1 MIIWELD
8 YYSRPIVDENGKKR
22 WEVLICQSPLS
33 QSDDPSTLFRYSQ
46 YCASSSVNSIWLQ
59 EALSAAIA
67 QAGAPPDKIRFFRRQ
82 MNNMISQAGKLLGIP
97 TQISRRTIAL
107 SRWLTDRLTTVYP
120 LDPGYQGG
128 AIPSVKYGVDAV
140 APLPDA
146 LRGDRWS
153 FVSLPLSSF
162 SDLDDW
168 DRSFGESF
176 PLTMFDLPPD
186 TPIPGLLIYSARALP
201 LAAWMSGLD
210 LACITLEGGPPAA
223 LVLETGIADRW
234 LLSPLP
240 NKDLITEV
248 TAFQTAKANAQNL
261 HFIGIQQ
268 NPDIESFTGFW
279 LMQELNL
286 D

>member
-22 WEVLICQSPLS
+22 WELLLCQAPLIQGDNP
-33 QSDDPSTLFRYSQ
+33 DHLFRFSK
-46 YCASSSVNSIWLQ
+46 YCPAATVNSVWLQ
-59 EALSAAIA
+59 EAIGEAIA
-67 QAGAPPDKIRFFRRQ
+67 QAGAPPDRIRFFRRQ
-82 MNNMISQAGKLLGIP
+82 MNNMVSQAGKGLGIP

-107 SRWLTDRLTTVYP
+107 SRWLTDRLAHVYP
-120 LDPGYQGG
+120 QEPGYQGG
-128 AIPSVKYGVDAV
+128 LIPSVKYGVDAV

-153 FVSLPLSSF
+153 FVSLPVATF
-162 SDLDDW
+162 ADLDEW
-168 DRSFGESF
+168 DCSFGESF
-176 PLTMFDLPPD
+176 PLGMFDLAPE

-210 LACITLEGGPPAA
+210 LAAIALDGGPPAS

-240 NKDLITEV
+240 NTDLITEV
-248 TAFQTAKANAQNL
+248 KAFEDAKARAQNI

-268 NPDIESFTGFW
+268 SPEVEAFAGFW